1 MGLTFAY
8 RSNFCL
14 MLTATLFG
22 VPGRGIVVV
31 GPLRQQS
38 ESSRTRHVSSGMKVP
53 PFFSLLHHSDP
64 ASQLTSSTLAPLT
77 SITER
82 AASTSSGPV
91 PSPLMT
97 ATFFKVFSRPPRHG

>member
-1 MGLTFAY
+1 
-8 RSNFCL
+8 

-38 ESSRTRHVSSGMKVP
+38 ESSRTRHVSSGMKVAP
-53 PFFSLLHHSDP
+53 FSLLHHSDP
-64 ASQLTSSTLAPLT
+64 ASHMTSSNLAPLAL
-77 SITER
+77 ITAR
-82 AASTSSGPV
+82 VASTSSGPV

-97 ATFFKVFSRPPRHG
+97 ATFFNSFDGRLEMVKTLAGC

>member
-1 MGLTFAY
+1 
-8 RSNFCL
+8 
-14 MLTATLFG
+14 MLRATLSG
-22 VPGRGIVVV
+22 VPERGTVVV
-31 GPLRQQS
+31 GPLRHQS
-38 ESSRTRHVSSGMKVP
+38 EPSRPRHVSSGMKVS

-64 ASQLTSSTLAPLT
+64 ASQLTSSTLAPLA

-97 ATFFKVFSRPPRHG
+97 ATFFKVFSRPPRDG

>member
-1 MGLTFAY
+1 
-8 RSNFCL
+8 
-14 MLTATLFG
+14 MLAAPLFG
-22 VPGRGIVVV
+22 VREGGNVV
-31 GPLRQQS
+31 GAPWGQKWDPS
-38 ESSRTRHVSSGMKVP
+38 GPRHVSSGMKVS

-64 ASQLTSSTLAPLT
+64 ASQLTSSTLAPLA

-97 ATFFKVFSRPPRHG
+97 ATFFKVFSRPPGDG

>member
-1 MGLTFAY
+1 
-8 RSNFCL
+8 

-38 ESSRTRHVSSGMKVP
+38 ESSRTRHVSPGMKLS
-53 PFFSLLHHSDP
+53 PFFSLLHHSHP
-64 ASQLTSSTLAPLT
+64 ASHLTSSTLAPLA
-77 SITER
+77 SITAR
-82 AASTSSGPV
+82 VASTSSGPV

-97 ATFFKVFSRPPRHG
+97 ATFFKLFSRPLRDG